1 MKSGYHITINHI
13 TLALVT
19 LAFGLSAWPYLSV
32 PDAVAEDTGAGNAA
46 FNTVTAQRINI
57 VDPDGT
63 VRLAIT
69 NKTNPPELKYRGEVY
84 PKRSIDDVAGIVF
97 YKDNG
102 DEVGGIAVA
111 RLGNK
116 DQSALIFDYNY
127 QLTDGIG
134 IIKQEAQDGNG
145 WKSGFFISDRRP
157 YEPGKIT
164 SSQGV
169 ERIWLANEDKTASLE
184 ITDPEGRPRIRI
196 AVDSSGEPVI
206 EILDE
211 NGNPTFRAS
220 DETQKGG
227 G

>member
-1 MKSGYHITINHI
+1 MKLRHRLTTNHI
-13 TLALVT
+13 TLALATVAMG
-19 LAFGLSAWPYLSV
+19 LAAWPYLSV
-32 PDAVAEDTGAGNAA
+32 PAAVAEDDAA
-46 FNTVTAQRINI
+46 HDGTFDTLTAQRINI

-69 NKTNPPELKYRGEVY
+69 NKANPPELRYRGEIY

-111 RLGNK
+111 RLGDK

-134 IIKQEAQDGNG
+134 IIKQEAQDGSG
-145 WKSGFFISDRRP
+145 WKSGFFISDRRA
-157 YEPGKIT
+157 YAPGTIT

-196 AVDSSGEPVI
+196 AVDSEGEPVI

-211 NGNPTFRAS
+211 NGSPTFRAVE
-220 DETQKGG
+220 DEQ
-227 G
+227 